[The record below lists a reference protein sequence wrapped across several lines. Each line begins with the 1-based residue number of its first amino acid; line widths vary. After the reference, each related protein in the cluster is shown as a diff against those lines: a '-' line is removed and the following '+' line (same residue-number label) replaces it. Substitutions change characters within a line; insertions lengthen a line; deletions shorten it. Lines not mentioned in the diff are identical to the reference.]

1 MRNLS
6 PALASIE
13 SIAAGSI
20 VVPSERRCVHTAWLC
35 PPAVLAD
42 PRHAQALV
50 RPLAS
55 LPRGTLLQRGPSAV
69 VFSRMC
75 TDSWCLPFPSLLAAS
90 SAAGRGTPAGGVVCT
105 VYLLPP
111 ESWVQ
116 VVLSSSHSSYISPS
130 QWASQGLRSEM
141 WTWIFVVMCLVET
154 KPQLSP
160 QRGIKRAYYVAT
172 YE

>member
-1 MRNLS
+1 MCAHSLALS
-6 PALASIE
+6 TSCL
-13 SIAAGSI
+13 
-20 VVPSERRCVHTAWLC
+20 R
-35 PPAVLAD
+35 
-42 PRHAQALV
+42 
-50 RPLAS
+50 S
-55 LPRGTLLQRGPSAV
+55 LPCTGPGAPSSQPPQRNTAAEGTLCSGLLGL

-75 TDSWCLPFPSLLAAS
+75 TDSWRLPFPSLLAAS
-90 SAAGRGTPAGGVVCT
+90 SAAGRGTPAGGVVRT

-111 ESWVQ
+111 ESSVQ
-116 VVLSSSHSSYISPS
+116 VVLSSSHSPYISPS

-160 QRGIKRAYYVAT
+160 QRRIKRAYYVAT